1 MSAAPPKGQQHAL
14 SFARTLIEGLR
25 FPAKAGKI
33 QVCIDEIEDAWEA
46 LDLDQFPINLV
57 YGELVGLGARL
68 RREHDDPDQ
77 EIDSTS
83 AVHDEVVA
91 LQHRLRMA
99 VEFVVASKVFE
110 SVESRYQ
117 RIDGMLPGRNYAV
130 RDLVSEL
137 RGDHIDLAIKRRL
150 ETALLHFD
158 RQEYT
163 AVLRECG
170 EAGEALF
177 ALFKRHIQTSGCGA
191 MPANMGRAMG
201 HVRAWL
207 GGESNQDDDG
217 CGFSP
222 RGRLEWLLLSMFE
235 SVHYFRNAAAH
246 ASEVEER
253 LPDWQRG
260 RRNMFGEK
268 PEYARLVLCVTFQ
281 IALEIQ
287 ALLVEQ

>member
-110 SVESRYQ
+110 SVENRCPF
-117 RIDGMLPGRNYAV
+117 G
-130 RDLVSEL
+130 
-137 RGDHIDLAIKRRL
+137 KR
-150 ETALLHFD
+150 A
-158 RQEYT
+158 
-163 AVLRECG
+163 
-170 EAGEALF
+170 
-177 ALFKRHIQTSGCGA
+177 
-191 MPANMGRAMG
+191 
-201 HVRAWL
+201 
-207 GGESNQDDDG
+207 
-217 CGFSP
+217 
-222 RGRLEWLLLSMFE
+222 
-235 SVHYFRNAAAH
+235 
-246 ASEVEER
+246 
-253 LPDWQRG
+253 
-260 RRNMFGEK
+260 
-268 PEYARLVLCVTFQ
+268 
-281 IALEIQ
+281 
-287 ALLVEQ
+287 